1 MESISVFSS
10 SKSTGGCTIFK
21 IFLIFLMHES
31 HHTWVSYCAS
41 LNLPLCSSTVIVAIF
56 LLAVVAASSVFSRL
70 FDF

>member
-21 IFLIFLMHES
+21 IFLMHES